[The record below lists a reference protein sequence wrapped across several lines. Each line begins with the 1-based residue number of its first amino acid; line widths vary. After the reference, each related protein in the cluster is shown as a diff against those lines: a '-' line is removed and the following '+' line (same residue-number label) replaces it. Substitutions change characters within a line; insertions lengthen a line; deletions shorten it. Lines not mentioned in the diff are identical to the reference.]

1 MALFVDTSGFLAA
14 ADRDDRHHAGMAKAF
29 ADALSQGQRL
39 VTHSMVV
46 TETAALMH
54 RRLGH
59 AVAVTFLDALQS
71 MEVVWVDEPIFKKGL
86 ERFRRKSPTNLSLV
100 DSVSFAVM
108 AAFTIRHYV
117 GIDSHFENEGFARF
131 S

>member
-1 MALFVDTSGFLAA
+1 MGLLIDTSGFLAA
-14 ADRDDRHHAGMAKAF
+14 ADRDDRHHPEMAKAF
-29 ADALSQGQRL
+29 AHALSQKERL

-59 AVAVTFLDALQS
+59 DVAMAFLVALKS
-71 MEVVWVDEPIFKKGL
+71 IDVIWVDQPLFRLGL
-86 ERFRRKSPTNLSLV
+86 ERFRRKSPTDLSLV

-108 AAFTIRHYV
+108 QTLSIDLYIGV
-117 GIDSHFENEGFARF
+117 DSHFDGEGFARF
-131 S
+131 L

>member
-1 MALFVDTSGFLAA
+1 MGFCIE
-14 ADRDDRHHAGMAKAF
+14 
-29 ADALSQGQRL
+29 Q

-59 AVAVTFLDALQS
+59 DVALAFLDAVKS
-71 MEVVWVDEPIFKKGL
+71 MEVVWVDQPLFHQGL
-86 ERFRRKSPTNLSLV
+86 ERFRRKSPARLSLV

-108 AAFTIRHYV
+108 AMRSIDSYIGV
-117 GIDSHFENEGFARF
+117 DSHFENEGFQPETP
-131 S
+131 